1 MNPVKELLENI
12 EKSIAENDYRTIKI
26 RTTSYD
32 IQVSI
37 DDLTYTSRYFIK
49 VDSAGNEMLININNV
64 EAVELQ

>member
-37 DDLTYTSRYFIK
+37 DDLTYASRYFIK
-49 VDSAGNEMLININNV
+49 VDSAGKEMLININNV